1 MEKISAVTQRIGDME
16 LILPS
21 YIQGLRRE
29 SEIVK
34 YVTSKT
40 SPGKE
45 SCFTVATFKYDK
57 LGFPT
62 LLYCGR
68 RPLDLS
74 KEERDIFM
82 TLVET
87 GYNYIQLDDGRYEKA
102 YERVQSNT
110 NGVS

>member
-1 MEKISAVTQRIGDME
+1 MEKISTVTYRIDNMG

-21 YIQGLRRE
+21 HIPGLFRE

-34 YVTSKT
+34 YVASKT
-40 SPGKE
+40 SPEKE
-45 SCFTVATFKYDK
+45 SYFTVATFKYDK
-57 LGFPT
+57 LGFPV

-74 KEERDIFM
+74 KEERDVFM

-87 GYNYIQLDDGRYEKA
+87 GYKYIQLDDGRYEK
-102 YERVQSNT
+102 VHSNT
-110 NGVS
+110 DGMSEG